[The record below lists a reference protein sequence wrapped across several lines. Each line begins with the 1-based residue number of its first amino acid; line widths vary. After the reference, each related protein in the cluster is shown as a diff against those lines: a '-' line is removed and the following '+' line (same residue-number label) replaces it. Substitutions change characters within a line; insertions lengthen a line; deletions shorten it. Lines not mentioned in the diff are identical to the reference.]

1 MKILSVSELTQEI
14 KRQLETNFRS
24 ISVKGE
30 ISNLKVQTSG
40 HIYFTLKDKDA
51 QISAVLFKGS
61 TKSLSRLPKEGDQIV
76 ALGELTVY
84 SPRGSYQLLV
94 RELQYQGVGELLT
107 QLHERK
113 NRLQALGYFAKERK
127 RKLPPFPKT
136 IGVITSP
143 TGAVI
148 QDILHILQRRHS
160 GFHLILCPV
169 KVQGEGAKEEIAQA
183 IYDFNRYK
191 LADVLIV
198 GRGGGSLEDLW
209 AFNEEIVVEAIF
221 RSTIPVISA
230 VGHETDFSLSDFV
243 ADVRA
248 PTPSAAA
255 EIVLAEKNQQ
265 LQFILQAKTR
275 INQSALLLVSRL
287 KKQISSLQ
295 KNPYLISPY
304 LLLSKRLQDL
314 DDKKAQLTFSIS
326 SFLSQK
332 KMQLLALN
340 KQKNALEP
348 SYQIQIAREKL
359 LTVQRSIENSLKQT
373 LRLKKQSF
381 DQGFMQKKIDSLLLS
396 LLKKKKENLVKLA
409 SHLTSI
415 DPKNLLTKGYCILFS
430 ENKDSVIL
438 SSKQAT
444 VSQNLKILLKDGII
458 STEVKEIIYAPN

>member
-1 MKILSVSELTQEI
+1 MKIITVSELTLEI
-14 KRQLETNFRS
+14 KKQLEGNFRGV
-24 ISVKGE
+24 SVKGE
-30 ISNLKVQTSG
+30 ISNLKIQNSG

-51 QISAVLFKGS
+51 QIAAVLFKGS
-61 TKSLSRLPKEGDQIV
+61 TKSLSRMPKEGDQVV

-94 RELQYQGVGELLT
+94 RELQYQGVGELLA

-113 NRLQALGYFAKERK
+113 NRLQALGYFSKERK
-127 RKLPPFPKT
+127 KKLPLFPKT

-148 QDILHILQRRHS
+148 QDIITVLQRRHS
-160 GFHLILCPV
+160 GFHLILYPV
-169 KVQGEGAKEEIAQA
+169 KVQGEGAKEEISKA
-183 IYDFNRYK
+183 IADFNRYK

-209 AFNEEIVVEAIF
+209 AFNEELVIEAIF
-221 RSTIPVISA
+221 RSAIPVISA

-265 LQFILQAKTR
+265 LTFLLKAKAQ
-275 INQSALLLVSRL
+275 INQVTLGLVSSL
-287 KKQISSLQ
+287 KKQIFSLQ
-295 KNPYLISPY
+295 KNPYLASPY
-304 LLLSKRLQDL
+304 LLLAKKIQEL
-314 DDKKAQLTFSIS
+314 DDRKAQLNFSMTSI
-326 SFLSQK
+326 LSQK
-332 KMQLLALN
+332 KMKLLALD
-340 KQKNALEP
+340 KQKKALEP
-348 SYQIQIAREKL
+348 SFQIQTAKKKL
-359 LTVQRSIENSLKQT
+359 LVLSKAIETSLIQT
-373 LRLKKQSF
+373 LRLKKQHF
-381 DQGFMQKKIDSLLLS
+381 DLPSMHKKLDFLLLS
-396 LLKKKKENLVKLA
+396 FLKKKKENLLKLT

-438 SSKQAT
+438 SSKQ
-444 VSQNLKILLKDGII
+444 VCISQNLKVLLQDGII
-458 STEVKEIIYAPN
+458 STKVEKITYESN